1 MCGRV
6 CKNVV
11 VIGANALLF
20 QKTGSLSCV
29 DKDKGKKKKTKTPS
43 LPRPLLPAR
52 GHPECEELGIEELQR
67 ERERDL
73 VQLGKGEAAEFFS
86 NGRLIRKLPGGRCVP
101 LKRQIVLSKVFAQLQ
116 QVRERRFTVA
126 KILWIP

>member
-1 MCGRV
+1 M
-6 CKNVV
+6 
-11 VIGANALLF
+11 
-20 QKTGSLSCV
+20 
-29 DKDKGKKKKTKTPS
+29 DKDKGEKKKTKTPS
-43 LPRPLLPAR
+43 LPRTLLAAR

-86 NGRLIRKLPGGRCVP
+86 NGRLIRKSPGARCVP
-101 LKRQIVLSKVFAQLQ
+101 SKRQIVLSKVFAQLQ